1 MMWNC
6 HEISASTSAPALERR
21 RCVLIADDNPLVR
34 TVVRFFVEC
43 HKGLEVC
50 GEATD
55 GVDVIEKAKELRP
68 DLIVLDLS
76 MPRMNGLEAASKLK
90 RIMPQVPIILFTMYK
105 EQLGNSPVGVDAVLA
120 KPDGM
125 TGLVECVQRL
135 LS

>member
-1 MMWNC
+1 M
-6 HEISASTSAPALERR
+6 SASNSSASALERAEQR

-55 GVDVIEKAKELRP
+55 GVDLIEKAKELRP
-68 DLIVLDLS
+68 DLIVLDLA
-76 MPRMNGLEAASKLK
+76 MPRMNGLEAATKLK
-90 RIMPQVPIILFTMYK
+90 RMMPHVPIILFTMYK
-105 EQLGNSPVGVDAVLA
+105 EVLGNSLVDVDAVLS
-120 KPDGM
+120 KPEGM

>member
-1 MMWNC
+1 MWNC
-6 HEISASTSAPALERR
+6 HDISASTSAPALEHG

-43 HKGLEVC
+43 HKDLEVC

-105 EQLGNSPVGVDAVLA
+105 EQLGNSAVGVDAVLS